1 MYDGSMPNDRAK
13 ASILQNIDLKKYPKL
28 RQFLTVQSL
37 SDKKNTPILSNNQA
51 LDLLEEAIGEVE
63 GQLSK
68 PTSPANSSRL
78 KEINQAVANDLPE
91 LTIDQNSESSNQV
104 VTESAVNQE
113 PPIEQPTSKE
123 QAVSAEAVKSSES
136 AKMAE
141 SAEMAEIGQELVE
154 IREDDKEQEEELA
167 RKQQAAIDQL
177 ASQALTSPKQIKPV
191 VVLPIT
197 ERQNEEAR
205 KKSIHFSLRWLAEWA
220 EKIKKIFSGAV
231 LYKEEVENSADV

>member
-13 ASILQNIDLKKYPKL
+13 VSILQNIDLKKYPKL

-37 SDKKNTPILSNNQA
+37 SDKKNTQILSNNQA

-91 LTIDQNSESSNQV
+91 LTIDQNSESSKQSV
-104 VTESAVNQE
+104 MESAVNQE
-113 PPIEQPTSKE
+113 PPIEQQTSKE
-123 QAVSAEAVKSSES
+123 QPVSAEAVKSS
-136 AKMAE
+136 E

-197 ERQNEEAR
+197 ERQKEEA
-205 KKSIHFSLRWLAEWA
+205 KKKNIHFSLRWLAEWA

>member
-78 KEINQAVANDLPE
+78 KEINQAVVNDLPE

-123 QAVSAEAVKSSES
+123 QAVSAEAVKSS
-136 AKMAE
+136 E